1 MTYIDKIIANCEQA
15 KTAEAIQTIV
25 ITNGSDL
32 AALDGIQKAIYVI
45 EEINGNQDETYQ
57 ALALYKGKEERACP
71 KLNEASNVMYV
82 GSSSTGVKKRIEQHI
97 GNGPRS
103 TYALHLSHWF
113 NGYYKITVTQY
124 DVTNEVLQILE
135 DDLSDRMAP
144 AFGKRG
150 GNNR

>member
-1 MTYIDKIIANCEQA
+1 MSYIDRLIASCHQA
-15 KTAEAIQTIV
+15 KAAQPIQTIV
-25 ITNGSDL
+25 ITEGTDL
-32 AALDGIQKAIYVI
+32 AALERIQKAIYVI

-71 KLNEASNVMYV
+71 KLNKASDVMYV

-97 GNGPRS
+97 GNGSPS

-113 NGYYKITVTQY
+113 TGVYKITVTQY
-124 DVTNEVLQILE
+124 DVSDEVLQILE
-135 DDLSDRMAP
+135 DDLSDRLEP